1 MNDQPS
7 NSSQRALSR
16 IIMVIGWVVI
26 LGIGL
31 TIYALVIKPRLS
43 GKLMEQTSSQ
53 IRYDHQIRLA
63 HDSFSG
69 YAILRSPAVQNLLKK
84 KSIKI
89 TFIDDKA
96 DYSQRLNKL
105 KNGKVQMAVFTID
118 AYIKAS
124 SKTGTFP
131 AAVVLVID
139 ETKGADAIVAYQQ
152 GVPEISRLSTPSASI
167 MLVPD
172 SPSETLARVMINKFS
187 LPSLPNNW
195 LKPANEPESVYKMLK
210 STKPS
215 EQKAFVLWEPY
226 VSQALSLDNVHVL
239 LDSSKLKGYIVDVLV
254 AERRFLNQNPDQVQA
269 IVEAYL
275 RARYD
280 YAQQPDGL
288 VNLLVEDSK
297 KYGQALKLDEAKSLV
312 GGIEWRNTME
322 NYAHFGVVSKTE
334 ADNSELLDDM
344 IAKIVNVLDKTDAI
358 QDDPLEGNFGQIY
371 YDGILRSLYSDNFHP
386 SISNSELEDIDLG
399 GEATALPKVRAQK
412 QLVALGQSDWQKLK
426 PVATMKVRPIQFGR
440 GNARIQRNSQ
450 RSLVALAD
458 DLKSFPHWYIKIIGH
473 TRSEGNRKANQDLA
487 QQRADATAKFLMQ
500 NGISN
505 SRIQAAAVG
514 QPPANATGGQAQSVT
529 FMLLEKPY

>member
-16 IIMVIGWVVI
+16 IIMVVGWVVI
-26 LGIGL
+26 LVIGL
-31 TIYALVIKPRLS
+31 TIYGLVIKPRLS

-167 MLVPD
+167 TLVPD

-210 STKPS
+210 STKPI
-215 EQKAFVLWEPY
+215 EQKAFVLWEPF
-226 VSQALSLDNVHVL
+226 S
-239 LDSSKLKGYIVDVLV
+239 
-254 AERRFLNQNPDQVQA
+254 R
-269 IVEAYL
+269 AY
-275 RARYD
+275 
-280 YAQQPDGL
+280 G
-288 VNLLVEDSK
+288 
-297 KYGQALKLDEAKSLV
+297 
-312 GGIEWRNTME
+312 
-322 NYAHFGVVSKTE
+322 
-334 ADNSELLDDM
+334 
-344 IAKIVNVLDKTDAI
+344 
-358 QDDPLEGNFGQIY
+358 
-371 YDGILRSLYSDNFHP
+371 
-386 SISNSELEDIDLG
+386 
-399 GEATALPKVRAQK
+399 
-412 QLVALGQSDWQKLK
+412 
-426 PVATMKVRPIQFGR
+426 
-440 GNARIQRNSQ
+440 
-450 RSLVALAD
+450 
-458 DLKSFPHWYIKIIGH
+458 
-473 TRSEGNRKANQDLA
+473 
-487 QQRADATAKFLMQ
+487 
-500 NGISN
+500 
-505 SRIQAAAVG
+505 
-514 QPPANATGGQAQSVT
+514 
-529 FMLLEKPY
+529 